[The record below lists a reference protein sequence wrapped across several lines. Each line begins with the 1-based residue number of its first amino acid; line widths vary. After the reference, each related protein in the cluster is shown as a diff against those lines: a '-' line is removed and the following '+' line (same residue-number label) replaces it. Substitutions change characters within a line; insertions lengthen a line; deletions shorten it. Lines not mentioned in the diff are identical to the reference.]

1 MPYYYVSLAAGLI
14 VSTIFLFFRAKGANI
29 QNLFFKTASSLCYL
43 LTMVFAF
50 IQNPEYP
57 VYGAFLMMGGAL
69 GLCGDIALD
78 LKCIYHQDANEYL
91 RAGFLFFLIGHIFYN
106 AAIIFHVKF
115 KWWWVL
121 ICLLIAIAVACATVF
136 SANIMK
142 VHYGKYRKVVFAYTV
157 FLSLTAITSILAA
170 FVTHER
176 SMIIMA
182 VGAVSFV
189 LSDAVLNFTY
199 FGRNWDKPIHLFVNH
214 FLYYAAQ
221 YLIAASIIFI
231 K

>member
-14 VSTIFLFFRAKGANI
+14 VTTIFLFFRAKGANI
-29 QNLFFKTASSLCYL
+29 KNLFFKTASSLCYL
-43 LTMVFAF
+43 LTMAFAF
-50 IQNPEYP
+50 IQNPEFP

-91 RAGFLFFLIGHIFYN
+91 KAGFLFFLVGHVFYN
-106 AAIIFHVKF
+106 AAVISHVKF
-115 KWWWVL
+115 KWWWLLV
-121 ICLLIAIAVACATVF
+121 CLAISVCVACATVF

-157 FLSLTAITSILAA
+157 FLSLTAVTSVLAA
-170 FVTHER
+170 LVTHES

-214 FLYYAAQ
+214 LLYYAAQ
-221 YLIAASIIFI
+221 YLIAASIIYLN
-231 K
+231 